1 MKVILIKNV
10 LHNGDRVLAGQE
22 IELSDSMAK
31 RLIETG
37 AAKAVKPVEAA
48 KTTDEQ
54 PEQPAKKS
62 GGKKGK

>member
-1 MKVILIKNV
+1 M
-10 LHNGDRVLAGQE
+10 LAGKE
-22 IELSDSMAK
+22 IELSDDVAK
-31 RLIETG
+31 RLIASG
-37 AAKAVKPVEAA
+37 AAKAVKAVDAV

>member
-10 LHNGDRVLAGQE
+10 LHNGDRVLAGKE

-31 RLIETG
+31 RLIDSG
-37 AAKAVKPVEAA
+37 AAKAVKTADAA

>member
-1 MKVILIKNV
+1 MKVILIKNI
-10 LHNGDRVLAGQE
+10 LHNGDRILAGKE

-37 AAKAVKPVEAA
+37 AAKAVKTADVVIP
-48 KTTDEQ
+48 TDEQ

-62 GGKKGK
+62 GKKGK

>member
-1 MKVILIKNV
+1 MKVILIKNI
-10 LHNGDRVLAGQE
+10 LHNGDRVSAGKE
-22 IELSDSMAK
+22 IELSDVVANG
-31 RLIETG
+31 LIESG